1 MLKQTLAAGSLL
13 VGGLATISP
22 AAAFYQHGFE
32 LHVARTESLSDLNF
46 YWHVKPLFNY
56 DVFNVR
62 VRTSAGGEKQF
73 EIGPFRGEKC
83 THRDGVYFHGSG
95 LRQGHISL
103 KVHSMVRYC
112 V

>member
-22 AAAFYQHGFE
+22 AAAFNQHGFE

-62 VRTSAGGEKQF
+62 AVRNRA
-73 EIGPFRGEKC
+73 
-83 THRDGVYFHGSG
+83 
-95 LRQGHISL
+95 ISWREM
-103 KVHSMVRYC
+103 HP
-112 V
+112 